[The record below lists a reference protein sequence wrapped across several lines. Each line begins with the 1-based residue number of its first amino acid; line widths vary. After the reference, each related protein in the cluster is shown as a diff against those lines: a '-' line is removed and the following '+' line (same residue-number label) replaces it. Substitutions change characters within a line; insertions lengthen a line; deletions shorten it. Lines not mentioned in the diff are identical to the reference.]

1 MKTDTQKTK
10 AQLIEELSEL
20 RKKVVEFEKA
30 AAIHPPSGD
39 AAILDGK
46 RRAEEHLRQLAQRQ
60 EALLSEIPDIIM
72 EVDSRKVYTWA
83 NTAGYNFFGDGVIG
97 KEAADYFIGEQ
108 NTYAQVQ
115 PLFNGD
121 PNLFYV
127 ESWQRR
133 RDGESRL
140 LAWRCRTMKDAEG
153 RVTGALSTASDI
165 TDLRR
170 NEEAL
175 RLHEAKYQN
184 IVEMANEGIWAM
196 NERHET
202 AFVNARMAAMLGYT
216 EEEMLGRPV
225 ETFMFEE
232 DLPYH
237 REQMKERHQ
246 GRGGEYERRFR
257 RKDGGQVW
265 TRVSASA
272 VKDAGGRFGGSL
284 AMVTDITE
292 SKRAEAA
299 LREQKLLLDNI
310 LNSIPAPIFY
320 KDTHGSF
327 LGCNSSYLAYVGLPR
342 ESILGRTVYDLY
354 PTDLAEIYSRADQ
367 DLIRSGG
374 TQAYETIVRHA
385 DGSAH
390 DVIFHKAAFRNAEGA
405 VAGIVGVILDIT
417 ERKRAEEALKGSE
430 ESARRLALENAIMAE
445 IGRIASSTLKLEDV
459 YDRFAQEVRKL
470 LAFDNIT
477 VLLVGPEKNSSTVT
491 HVIGTTVAGREV
503 GTVIPMAGT
512 ALEEIR
518 GTRSSLLLRE
528 QDMEE
533 TVRRI
538 PGLRPA
544 WEAGRR
550 AMMIVPLISKNQVI
564 GTLNIASRRPDAF
577 TRTDLARAERVATQ
591 IAGAIANA
599 QLFRERER
607 AQEELRAGEERY
619 RHIYNNAQIGLY
631 RARISD
637 GMVLEANTRLA
648 QICGYENREEFIG
661 DFRTSEHYL
670 DPGTRE
676 RLLAEL
682 EKKGEVQN
690 FEARL
695 SRKDNAFFWA
705 RLTARLF
712 PEKGYIEGV
721 LADITDEKLAQ
732 ERLRESEERYR
743 RLVENAPLGIL
754 SMDPSGNV
762 IHVNSRLLSILGS
775 PSVESTRP
783 INVFTFPPLTE
794 AGIADNFRRCLETGK
809 GGVFESPYRAEGEKE
824 IYLQYYLTPI
834 LDPGGK
840 VTGVQAI
847 LEDISEQRKL
857 EGQLLQAQKMEA
869 VGTLA
874 GGIAHDF
881 NNILTAILGYAEL
894 ASFKLPE
901 HSEVQEDLQQCL
913 KAGHRAK
920 DLVQQIL
927 AFSRQGKQERK
938 PLDIRPLIKE
948 GLKFLRASLPA
959 TIEIREHI
967 EGNLGVIEADPTQIH
982 QVLMNLCT
990 NAAHAM
996 RDKGGILEVSLERF
1010 DLIPGLSATYPEMEP
1025 GPYLK
1030 LRISD
1035 TGHGMSPE
1043 VQRRIFDPYYTTKQV
1058 GEGTGLGLAVVHGVV
1073 KSYRGGITVS
1083 SQPGKGTTFEVFFPG
1098 VYPVKPPA
1106 QVAQMEPLPLG
1117 GHERILFVDDE
1128 NAIVEIA
1135 QSIIERLG
1143 YEVEVRTSSIEARE
1157 MFRAN
1162 PDRFDM
1168 VITDMTMP
1176 NMTGDRL
1183 AQEILGIRP
1192 EIPVILCTGFS
1203 EYITEERAK
1212 ALGIQ
1217 EFVMKPL
1224 VMRDL
1229 AKVIRRALDR
1239 KKKKKK

>member
-10 AQLIEELSEL
+10 AQLIEELSAL
-20 RKKVVEFEKA
+20 REKVAEFEKA
-30 AAIHPPSGD
+30 SAIHPPSGD
-39 AAILDGK
+39 AAIPDG
-46 RRAEEHLRQLAQRQ
+46 
-60 EALLSEIPDIIM
+60 
-72 EVDSRKVYTWA
+72 
-83 NTAGYNFFGDGVIG
+83 
-97 KEAADYFIGEQ
+97 
-108 NTYAQVQ
+108 
-115 PLFNGD
+115 
-121 PNLFYV
+121 
-127 ESWQRR
+127 
-133 RDGESRL
+133 
-140 LAWRCRTMKDAEG
+140 
-153 RVTGALSTASDI
+153 
-165 TDLRR
+165 
-170 NEEAL
+170 
-175 RLHEAKYQN
+175 
-184 IVEMANEGIWAM
+184 
-196 NERHET
+196 
-202 AFVNARMAAMLGYT
+202 
-216 EEEMLGRPV
+216 
-225 ETFMFEE
+225 
-232 DLPYH
+232 
-237 REQMKERHQ
+237 
-246 GRGGEYERRFR
+246 
-257 RKDGGQVW
+257 
-265 TRVSASA
+265 TR
-272 VKDAGGRFGGSL
+272 
-284 AMVTDITE
+284 
-292 SKRAEAA
+292 RAEAA
-299 LREQKLLLDNI
+299 LREQKLLWDTI
-310 LNSIPAPIFY
+310 LNSIPAPVFY
-320 KDTHGSF
+320 KDDQGSF
-327 LGCNSSYLAYVGLPR
+327 LGCNSSYLRYAGLPL
-342 ESILGRTVYDLY
+342 ESILGRTVYDLF
-354 PTDLAEIYSRADQ
+354 PADLAAIYSRADQ

-374 TQAYETIVRHA
+374 TQTYETIFRHA

-390 DVIFHKAAFRNAEGA
+390 DVIFHKAAFRNAQGA
-405 VAGIVGVILDIT
+405 VAGVVGVILDIS
-417 ERKRAEEALKGSE
+417 ERKRAEEALLESEKSLKRSQQISRVGHWTWDTRSNGVTWSDEMYGIFGVDPQTFDGRLDEVIRRTIHPQDVGRVLKANQAVIEKRHPAELEYRVVWPDGTIRHVWAQHGDRVTDEQGNIVQLSGVVQDITERRKAEEALKRSE
-430 ESARRLALENAIMAE
+430 EEAMHLAQENAIMAE
-445 IGRIASSTLKLEDV
+445 IGRIAGSTLNLEEV

-470 LAFDNIT
+470 LTFDNIT
-477 VLLVGPEKNSSTVT
+477 VLLMDPEKNSSTVA
-491 HVIGTTVAGREV
+491 HVFGTIVAGREV
-503 GTVIPMAGT
+503 GTVIPLTGT
-512 ALEEIR
+512 ALEEVR
-518 GTRSSLLLRE
+518 GTRDSLLL
-528 QDMEE
+528 QGKDLEE
-533 TVRRI
+533 TVKRVA
-538 PGLRPA
+538 GLMPA
-544 WEAGRR
+544 WVAGRR

-564 GTLNIASRRPDAF
+564 GTLNIASRKAEAF
-577 TRTDLARAERVATQ
+577 TRADLAAAERVATQ
-591 IAGAIANA
+591 IAGAVANA

-648 QICGYENREEFIG
+648 QICGYESREEFIG

-676 RLLAEL
+676 RLIAEL

-695 SRKDNAFFWA
+695 SRRDNNIFWA

-721 LADITDEKLAQ
+721 LADITDEKLTQ

-775 PSVESTRP
+775 PSAESTRP
-783 INVFTFPPLTE
+783 INVFSFPPLTE

-809 GGVFESPYRAEGEKE
+809 GGVFESPYRAKGEKE

-1010 DLIPGLSATYPEMEP
+1010 DLLPGLSATFPEMEP

-1030 LRISD
+1030 LRVSD

-1083 SQPGKGTTFEVFFPG
+1083 SQPGKGATFEVFFPG
-1098 VYPVKPPA
+1098 IYPLKAPA

-1128 NAIVEIA
+1128 KAIVEIA
-1135 QSIIERLG
+1135 QTIIERLG

-1162 PDRFDM
+1162 PDRFDL

-1203 EYITEERAK
+1203 EYITEDRAK

-1239 KKKKKK
+1239 KKKKKG